1 MVPSECGPGGKGKVK
16 DDHRHIFRKTDMKI
30 LLINPPS
37 EYMIRASLPPV
48 VEDSTGFYPPLGL
61 LYVAAYAE
69 DVEGCEVKLLDCDAQ
84 GIHHSDLFEMITAF
98 RPDVVGIQ
106 AMTFTLIDA
115 VEVARAA
122 KKAAPD
128 ALIVMGGPHPTLYPE
143 ETISIPEVDVII
155 RGEGEYTFQA
165 LLKALQSGRSPASIY
180 GALTKDKNTEGYP
193 CLEKLDYIQDLDELK
208 MPARH
213 LLDLSRYFSSLVA
226 PRRITTMMSSRGC
239 PGKCVFCD
247 RPQMGKVF
255 RKRSAE
261 SVVKEMTHCVRDLCV
276 KEIIFYD
283 DTFTIDRERVI
294 EICDRI
300 TGSGLKVNWDI
311 RARVDTMTPQMISK
325 LRQAGCVRIHYGVET
340 GSPRLQ
346 KLIRKNL
353 SLDKV
358 REVFT
363 LTRKAGIETLGYFM
377 IGLPTEG
384 RAEVEETMKMV
395 LSLPMDYAHIATFT
409 PYPGTVI
416 YREALES
423 GFYDRDY
430 WREFARAP
438 DPHFTPRYWNEH
450 FTDAQLLDLL
460 KDAYYQF
467 YSRPGYMLQR
477 LIKVR
482 SPGEFLRKAS
492 LGVKLLREVSSLR

>member
-1 MVPSECGPGGKGKVK
+1 
-16 DDHRHIFRKTDMKI
+16 MKI

-37 EYMIRASLPPV
+37 EHMIRASLPPV

-69 DVEGCEVKLLDCDAQ
+69 CVEGCEVKLLDCDAQ
-84 GIHHSDLFEMITAF
+84 GIRHSDLFEKITAF

-115 VEVARAA
+115 VEVAHTA
-122 KKAAPD
+122 KKASPD
-128 ALIVMGGPHPTLYPE
+128 APVVMGGPHPTLYPE
-143 ETISIPEVDVII
+143 ETISIPEVDVIV
-155 RGEGEYTFQA
+155 RGEGEYAFEA
-165 LLKALQSGRSPASIY
+165 LLRAFRSGRPIEFIP
-180 GALTKDKNTEGYP
+180 GVLTKAGSCGGSYP
-193 CLEKLDYIQDLDELK
+193 EKLDHIQNLDELK

-213 LLDLSRYFSSLVA
+213 LLDLSRYFSSLVS
-226 PRRITTMMSSRGC
+226 PKRITTMMSSRGC

-247 RPQMGKVF
+247 RPQMGKLF

-261 SVVKEMTHCVRDLCV
+261 SVVKEMTYCVRDLRV

-300 TGSGLKVNWDI
+300 IDDRLQVLWDI

-346 KLIRKNL
+346 QLIRKNL

-377 IGLPTEG
+377 IGLP
-384 RAEVEETMKMV
+384 
-395 LSLPMDYAHIATFT
+395 
-409 PYPGTVI
+409 
-416 YREALES
+416 
-423 GFYDRDY
+423 
-430 WREFARAP
+430 
-438 DPHFTPRYWNEH
+438 
-450 FTDAQLLDLL
+450 
-460 KDAYYQF
+460 
-467 YSRPGYMLQR
+467 
-477 LIKVR
+477 
-482 SPGEFLRKAS
+482 
-492 LGVKLLREVSSLR
+492 